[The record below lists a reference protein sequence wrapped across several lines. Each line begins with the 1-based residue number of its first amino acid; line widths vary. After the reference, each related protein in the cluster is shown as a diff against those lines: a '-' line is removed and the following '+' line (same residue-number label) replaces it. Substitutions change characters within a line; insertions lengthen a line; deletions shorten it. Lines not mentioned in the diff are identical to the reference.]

1 MVDDEHATARED
13 RQADALARALE
24 REGGADDLPEDA
36 LEAAALLRY
45 SIDGGELAADR
56 KAAILEE
63 VLSTARAPGKAAP
76 SDRRRGLS
84 PWRRWLLPAGG
95 LAAAASVA
103 LALWIGGR
111 HASVLEPTRLP
122 LPTATLLTAQ
132 LEAAG
137 GSGDVTHLSG
147 EMRVY
152 RHEMYA
158 ALGRRYAPAGE

>member
-1 MVDDEHATARED
+1 MVDDEAATAQED

-45 SIDGGELAADR
+45 SLDGGELPADR

-63 VLSTARAPGKAAP
+63 VLSTARAPGRAAP
-76 SDRRRGLS
+76 SDRPRGLA
-84 PWRRWLLPAGG
+84 PWRRWLWPAGG

-103 LALWIGGR
+103 LALWVTV
-111 HASVLEPTRLP
+111 HNPSVPEPTRLP
-122 LPTATLLTAQ
+122 APTAALLAVQ
-132 LEAAG
+132 LQAAG
-137 GSGDVTHLSG
+137 GSGDVAQLSG
-147 EMRVY
+147 EMRTY

-158 ALGRRYAPAGE
+158 ALGRRYAPAGD